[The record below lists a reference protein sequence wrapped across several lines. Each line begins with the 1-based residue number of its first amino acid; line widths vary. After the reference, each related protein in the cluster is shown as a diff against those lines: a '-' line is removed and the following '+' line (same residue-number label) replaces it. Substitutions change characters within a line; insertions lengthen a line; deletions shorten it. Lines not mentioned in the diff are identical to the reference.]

1 MWEMLVIAFFVCVV
15 EKTGFLCDDRL
26 TDLLYIKDGNEEQ
39 SPSTNDSITEEEE
52 GSEPQETIVE
62 QKEEEYVKPTPKPK
76 PKPVAQE
83 KVQENLNGDNL
94 NSFEDLD
101 FSDFENNKP
110 TKSAFD
116 DLQINKDALFGEGFL
131 EEEEPPLMEDLND
144 IAASILSDIYGG

>member
-39 SPSTNDSITEEEE
+39 SPSTNESTTEEEE
-52 GSEPQETIVE
+52 GVEPQEPLVE
-62 QKEEEYVKPTPKPK
+62 QREEKEPEH
-76 PKPVAQE
+76 KPVAKE
-83 KVQENLNGDNL
+83 KVYENLTDNSL
-94 NSFEDLD
+94 NSFEDID
-101 FSDFENNKP
+101 FSGFGNSGS
-110 TKSAFD
+110 TSSAFD
-116 DLQINKDALFGEGFL
+116 DIQINKDALFGEEFL

>member
-15 EKTGFLCDDRL
+15 EKTGFLCDERL

-52 GSEPQETIVE
+52 GIEPQEEKIKYDSE
-62 QKEEEYVKPTPKPK
+62 
-76 PKPVAQE
+76 PVAE
-83 KVQENLNGDNL
+83 DKVQENLSDNNL
-94 NSFEDLD
+94 NSFEDID
-101 FSDFENNKP
+101 FSGFGKTES
-110 TKSAFD
+110 TSSGFD
-116 DLQINKDALFGEGFL
+116 DIQINKDALFGEGFI